1 VTDPGQS
8 GAPPEAGSP
17 PAAAVGPQGQGMTH
31 PRQTMLDQGWRR
43 LHPLSPLV
51 RSGRGLVAVLALAGL
66 STSGVIGGGT
76 GTRWYDLALPVLV
89 AVAAL
94 VNWFVTRWKVDG
106 VTLRIET
113 GLLRRDSRQLPIA
126 RIQAVDLV
134 RPFFARMLGLAEI
147 RVRLAGSGDA
157 DGRLAYLTE
166 AAAFALRAR
175 LLAAHHGLD
184 PATPEPAESVVAS
197 VGTGRLVG
205 SALISA
211 IPLAVV
217 AVAVGAAIVAVT
229 PGGLLA
235 VGAPLAWW
243 LIICGGIVWRRVS
256 TQYAFTV
263 AVSPDGVRI
272 RRGLLGTV
280 AETIPVPRIQAIRM
294 IEPLLWRPL
303 HWCRLEV
310 DVAGRLGHD
319 HPEGTGEAR
328 KALLPVG
335 TQDEAMR
342 LLRVALPAAGG
353 WPALSPPPRRAR
365 LKAPLSY
372 HFLAAGHDGMLAV
385 AITGRVR
392 RETTLVPL
400 AKTQSVRLVQGPL
413 QRRLGLATVHLDAA
427 GKRVRAEF
435 REREQEQARS
445 LVGEL
450 ATLSRSAR
458 RQASLAAAPPVPPG
472 PGGDDGPAAANGRD
486 TAVGPVTE
494 EPGRQAPGSSGGSLP
509 RTSTGQAASV
519 ASPVNASQSE
529 V

>member
-1 VTDPGQS
+1 MTDPRPGS
-8 GAPPEAGSP
+8 APLDGVSAPSAGGSAP
-17 PAAAVGPQGQGMTH
+17 GPQVLAP

-66 STSGVIGGGT
+66 STSGIVGSGT

-113 GLLRRDSRQLPIA
+113 GLLRRDSRQLPVA

-184 PATPEPAESVVAS
+184 PATPEPAESVVTS

-205 SALISA
+205 SALIA
-211 IPLAVV
+211 AVPLAVV

-243 LIICGGIVWRRVS
+243 LVICGSIAWRRVS

-294 IEPLLWRPL
+294 VEPLFWRPL

-310 DVAGRLGHD
+310 DVAGGLGHD
-319 HPEGTGEAR
+319 HPEGTGAVR

-335 TQDEAMR
+335 TQDEARR
-342 LLRVALPAAGG
+342 LLAVVIRGGTLPSGG
-353 WPALSPPPRRAR
+353 QAPGPHGPGTPRWPALTKPPRRAR
-365 LKAPLSY
+365 WKALLSY
-372 HFLAAGHDGMLAV
+372 HFLAAGHDGTLAV
-385 AITGRVR
+385 AVTGRVR

-435 REREQEQARS
+435 RERQQEQARS

-450 ATLSRSAR
+450 AALSRSAR
-458 RQASLAAAPPVPPG
+458 RQDTLAQS
-472 PGGDDGPAAANGRD
+472 GPAAPADAPAAPLRGGTVPD
-486 TAVGPVTE
+486 
-494 EPGRQAPGSSGGSLP
+494 PGRQ
-509 RTSTGQAASV
+509 TEIV
-519 ASPVNASQSE
+519 
-529 V
+529 

>member
-1 VTDPGQS
+1 
-8 GAPPEAGSP
+8 
-17 PAAAVGPQGQGMTH
+17 
-31 PRQTMLDQGWRR
+31 

-51 RSGRGLVAVLALAGL
+51 RSGRAVLAVLALAGL
-66 STSGVIGGGT
+66 STSGMIGSGT
-76 GTRWYDLALPVLV
+76 GTHWYDLALLGILV
-89 AVAAL
+89 AAAV
-94 VNWFVTRWKVDG
+94 VNWLVTRWKVDG
-106 VTLRIET
+106 ATLRIET
-113 GLLRRDSRQLPIA
+113 GLLRRESRQLPVA

-197 VGTGRLVG
+197 VGTRRLVG

-211 IPLAVV
+211 IPLAVM

-303 HWCRLEV
+303 RWCRLEV

-319 HPEGTGEAR
+319 HPEGTGEVR

-335 TQDEAMR
+335 TQDEARR
-342 LLRVALPAAGG
+342 LLRVALPSGG
-353 WPALSPPPRRAR
+353 RWPELSPPPRRAR

-372 HFLAAGHDGMLAV
+372 RFLAAGHDSVLAV
-385 AITGRVR
+385 AVTGRLR

-400 AKTQSVRLVQGPL
+400 AKAQSVRLVQGPL
-413 QRRLGLATVHLDAA
+413 QRWLGLATVHLDAA

-435 REREQEQARS
+435 RERQQEQARS
-445 LVGEL
+445 LVGDL
-450 ATLSRSAR
+450 AALSRSAR
-458 RQASLAAAPPVPPG
+458 RQTAQPPRPPTALADGSAGPLHGAAG
-472 PGGDDGPAAANGRD
+472 PGR
-486 TAVGPVTE
+486 
-494 EPGRQAPGSSGGSLP
+494 
-509 RTSTGQAASV
+509 
-519 ASPVNASQSE
+519 
-529 V
+529 